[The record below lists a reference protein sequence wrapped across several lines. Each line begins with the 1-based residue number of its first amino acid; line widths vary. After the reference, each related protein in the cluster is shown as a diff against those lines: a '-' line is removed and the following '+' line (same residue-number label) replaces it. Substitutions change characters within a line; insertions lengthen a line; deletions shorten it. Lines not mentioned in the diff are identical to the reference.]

1 MEFVGNVT
9 QNPLAVGKNDTTN
22 SDKRIFNSD
31 GRKTIT
37 NLASSQGNFFSTC
50 QTLLEKMVNTV
61 PKSVTLSTAP
71 IQPIVVKPARL
82 FGTINKDKTLTL
94 SGYIRVSKAPAFFDS
109 QSNNLY
115 TASRAINRSQP

>member
-9 QNPLAVGKNDTTN
+9 QNPLAFGKNDTTN

-31 GRKTIT
+31 GGKTIT
-37 NLASSQGNFFSTC
+37 SLASSQDTFFSTC

-71 IQPIVVKPARL
+71 IQPIVVKPANL
-82 FGTINKDKTLTL
+82 FGTVNKDKTLTL
-94 SGYIRVSKAPAFFDS
+94 SGYIRVS
-109 QSNNLY
+109 
-115 TASRAINRSQP
+115 